1 MFQILIS
8 CHLKEGVIPFGMV
21 SSIRSC
27 LRKEEEEYFKAS
39 LGRLM
44 PSNQGIIELEPM
56 LAQLLPLMGPPSC
69 KAFTLRHY
77 YLMANVLLSRLYMLG
92 TLE

>member
-1 MFQILIS
+1 
-8 CHLKEGVIPFGMV
+8 
-21 SSIRSC
+21 
-27 LRKEEEEYFKAS
+27 
-39 LGRLM
+39 M